1 MLSFARA
8 RWVFWLSLLLLVVL
22 LAGCDRDS
30 VLKPFGYDRAKLL
43 RVMVSEKDETF
54 ARNYIEDVRQRRFEQ
69 IENDLDPSV
78 SKSEAQDNLTQMA
91 AVFPPR
97 EPASTKLVA
106 ARVIHHADSSTTSAL
121 TFEYGFAAQPTSS
134 RTEPIPGEWFLAE
147 VVVQTA
153 GSKRKV
159 ELLTFTPVPE
169 PLEKMNEFTLSDK
182 GISQDAAL
190 GLTIFVSLFSLDAFV
205 LCLRTKMGKKKLVWL
220 TLTAIG
226 VFRFTANWT
235 TGQWFYTPLSVQV
248 PPVMWFCMPYGPW
261 MVQITVPLG
270 AIAFLLW
277 RKKLTSK
284 VASSPLQ
291 SPTLSQ

>member
-8 RWVFWLSLLLLVVL
+8 RWLLWLSLLLLVVL

-43 RVMVSEKDETF
+43 RVILSEKDETF
-54 ARNYIEDVRQRRFEQ
+54 ARNYGENVRQRRFEQ

-106 ARVIHHADSSTTSAL
+106 ASVIHHADSSTTSDLA
-121 TFEYGFAAQPTSS
+121 FEYEFASS
-134 RTEPIPGEWFLAE
+134 AAGRPGETDPEKWFLAE

-153 GSKRKV
+153 GNKRTV
-159 ELLTFTPVPE
+159 ERLTFTPIPE
-169 PLEKMNEFTLSDK
+169 PLEKMNAFTLRDK

-205 LCLRTKMGKKKLVWL
+205 LCLRTKMGKKKWVWL
-220 TLTAIG
+220 ILIAIG
-226 VFRFTANWT
+226 LFRFTVNWT

-248 PPVMWFCMPYGPW
+248 PPVMWFCLPYGPW
-261 MVQITVPLG
+261 IIQIAVPFG

-277 RKKLTSK
+277 RKKLTS
-284 VASSPLQ
+284 SPLQ
-291 SPTLSQ
+291 LPTLGQ